1 MKLIG
6 VIFQVFRVFKSIIVY
21 LNININIKSKY
32 TDIGE
37 KYMTDTG
44 PASEAFSLKE
54 LLFQN
59 RLFGLLL

>member
-44 PASEAFSLKE
+44 PASELSLKE